1 MCQAPPSAGLMAFA
15 GFGLV
20 LLSSTPQHYYFALRT
35 CQDYACVK
43 RGQTHVEDRISDPSP
58 GGASTAT
65 SEAMGAVSTS
75 AASMFMSTSGSSS
88 VAVTSVGSFKTLST
102 TNLLPESLL
111 HDYMASCKHDFS
123 GRLYRMERNYSDSQD
138 RARHGGLM
146 LMDAFLHPSKQFA
159 YIEFRHEGKR
169 PDGVGFTVGK
179 KQVLFARNVTW
190 NCFWVSPEDPSRLLH
205 KASDSNWQ
213 DRTHKGRGDDLYLL
227 VIAKCDAGNVAA
239 GKLQKPLLMNITA
252 TASGKILAHFEK
264 IRVCHEPLS
273 PTPIRSIVCTGTLR
287 IGRNPHSA
295 VVYEPKSM
303 DPYIKNWVEYSLL
316 IGFDM
321 VLMYFEDED
330 LSPIED
336 MLRPYIDANKLVLV
350 RSYFEGLTGHG
361 WSPLL
366 LYQENH
372 CLWRAKGL
380 ARYVAHNDVDEWV
393 DLPCVHVE
401 RKREPLCKGMCAN
414 RDQS

>member
-1 MCQAPPSAGLMAFA
+1 
-15 GFGLV
+15 
-20 LLSSTPQHYYFALRT
+20 
-35 CQDYACVK
+35 
-43 RGQTHVEDRISDPSP
+43 
-58 GGASTAT
+58 
-65 SEAMGAVSTS
+65 MGAVSTS

-159 YIEFRHEGKR
+159 YIQFRHEGR
-169 PDGVGFTVGK
+169 LLDGVGFTAGK

-205 KASDSNWQ
+205 KASDLNWQ

-273 PTPIRSIVCTGTLR
+273 ATPIRSIVCTGTLR

-316 IGFDM
+316 IG
-321 VLMYFEDED
+321 
-330 LSPIED
+330 S
-336 MLRPYIDANKLVLV
+336 
-350 RSYFEGLTGHG
+350 
-361 WSPLL
+361 W
-366 LYQENH
+366 
-372 CLWRAKGL
+372 
-380 ARYVAHNDVDEWV
+380 ARN
-393 DLPCVHVE
+393 
-401 RKREPLCKGMCAN
+401 RKP
-414 RDQS
+414 